1 MSQSRTFG
9 ELLTTYMARTGIGDA
24 ELARRI
30 PVNRLTLVRWREGVT
45 GRPRHR
51 GDVLR
56 CAELLRLTAEEQD
69 ELLLAAGFPPESAPS
84 AAAPPASRP
93 QAPSPTTA
101 VPLPSPVAPPA
112 APAERIGSVIADDA
126 AASVRPREAD
136 RRLRLIVLISAAA
149 ALVVLVVVAAIVN
162 TSRDTLI
169 YPVVR
174 DGESVIILA
183 PFENYTTGAQGFNVS
198 GRLRE
203 GIDSALAEAEIPG
216 ARTAEWP
223 TSIRAE
229 EDAVRAVERSG
240 AAFIIWGEYDSGRVV
255 ARFTMPDGLGAG
267 GADQMID
274 IASTPSELPA
284 AINVGLSGQVQ
295 HITLV
300 TLAVYYLEQNDFDM
314 AKTVLIKALGPLPSD
329 SAEQSHVLYL
339 LGNAYLGGTLRDY
352 DEAIWRF
359 TQVLSTQPWSVE
371 ALNGRALGYLG
382 RNRDGDIV
390 HALIDLERAV
400 SIQPD
405 RPATHLNL
413 AVAFM
418 QRGGNGAT
426 DNALDAL
433 NDALSLDDSYAAAY
447 ASRAGVYLARDE
459 SGDGER
465 AFEDVATA
473 LEIRDDLSSAHLI
486 HGHAYVA
493 RDGQGDVA
501 RAIRQYARAAQ
512 LEPDAPAPYY
522 YRGLAHSARQD
533 IQTSLLDLR
542 YAQGLDPL
550 NANYNRALCL
560 QLGIFG
566 PANEATAHCDL
577 AVAAAPGEL
586 TSDSRGIVNARLG
599 RFEEAIAD
607 FQAVLDWEDTFGNP
621 VCGQGFRETR
631 LRWIDALE
639 ASRNPLTT
647 QVLPELRPLPAIPGR
662 QPC

>member
-56 CAELLRLTAEEQD
+56 CAELLRLTAEERD
-69 ELLLAAGFPPESAPS
+69 ELLGSAGFPPESSPPAAVPPS
-84 AAAPPASRP
+84 AP
-93 QAPSPTTA
+93 APSPPA
-101 VPLPSPVAPPA
+101 PLPSPVALPAPPTEPV
-112 APAERIGSVIADDA
+112 APAIADGA
-126 AASVRPREAD
+126 AMDVRPRQAD
-136 RRLRLIVLISAAA
+136 RHRRRIVLAAAAA
-149 ALVVLVVVAAIVN
+149 ALVLLVVAAAIVN
-162 TSRDTLI
+162 TTRDTLA
-169 YPVVR
+169 YPVVGE
-174 DGESVIILA
+174 GESLIILA
-183 PFENYTTGAQGFNVS
+183 PFENYTTGAQGFNVA

-203 GIDSALAEAEIPG
+203 GIDAALDEADLPG

-267 GADQMID
+267 GADQIVD

-295 HITLV
+295 HIALV
-300 TLAVYYLEQNDFDM
+300 TLAIYYLEHNDFDM
-314 AKTVLIKALGPLPSD
+314 AKVVLNKVLSPVPSD

-339 LGNAYLGGTLRDY
+339 LGNAYLGGVLRDY

-382 RNRDGDIV
+382 RDRDGDIV
-390 HALIDLERAV
+390 HALIDLDRAV
-400 SIQPD
+400 SIEPD

-418 QRGGNGAT
+418 QRGRIGDA

-433 NDALSLDDSYAAAY
+433 NDALSLDDGYAAAY

-459 SGDGER
+459 SGDVER
-465 AFEDVATA
+465 AFEDVAKA
-473 LEIRDDLSSAHLI
+473 VEIQDDLSSAHLI
-486 HGHAYVA
+486 HGHAYIA

-501 RAIRQYARAAQ
+501 RAIRQFTRAAQ
-512 LEPDAPAPYY
+512 LEPDAPTPYY

-533 IQTSLLDLR
+533 IQASVLDLR
-542 YAQGLDPL
+542 HAQGLEPL
-550 NANYNRALCL
+550 NTSYSRALCL

-566 PANEATAHCDL
+566 QSDEATTYCDL
-577 AVAAAPGEL
+577 AVETEPGEL
-586 TSDSRGIVNARLG
+586 ASDSRGIVNARLG
-599 RFEEAIAD
+599 RYEEAIAD
-607 FQAVLDWEDTFGNP
+607 FEAVLDWEDASGNP
-621 VCGQGFRETR
+621 VCGDAFRETR
-631 LRWIDALE
+631 LRWIDTLE
-639 ASRNPLTT
+639 ADRNPLTT
-647 QVLPELRPLPAIPGR
+647 QLLAELRPLPTIPGR
-662 QPC
+662 PLC

>member
-1 MSQSRTFG
+1 
-9 ELLTTYMARTGIGDA
+9 MARTGIGDA

-69 ELLLAAGFPPESAPS
+69 ELLLAAGFPPESSPS
-84 AAAPPASRP
+84 SAVPPASQP
-93 QAPSPTTA
+93 PAPSPPA
-101 VPLPSPVAPPA
+101 AAPLPSPVAPPA
-112 APAERIGSVIADDA
+112 PPTEPIAPVIADGA
-126 AASVRPREAD
+126 AMGVQPRQAD
-136 RRLRLIVLISAAA
+136 RRRRRIVFVSAAVM
-149 ALVVLVVVAAIVN
+149 LGVLVAVAAIVN
-162 TSRDTLI
+162 ITRDTLA
-169 YPVVR
+169 YPAAG
-174 DGESVIILA
+174 DGESLIILA
-183 PFENYTTGAQGFNVS
+183 PFENYTTGAQGFNVA

-203 GIDSALAEAEIPG
+203 GIDAALTEAELTG

-223 TSIRAE
+223 TSIRVE

-267 GADQMID
+267 GADQIID

-314 AKTVLIKALGPLPSD
+314 AKTVLIRALGPLLAD

-339 LGNAYLGGTLRDY
+339 LGNAYLGGALRDY

-359 TQVLSTQPWSVE
+359 TQVLSSQPWSVE

-382 RNRDGDIV
+382 RDRDGDIV
-390 HALIDLERAV
+390 HALIDLDRAV
-400 SIQPD
+400 SIEPD

-418 QRGGNGAT
+418 QRGGIGDK

-433 NDALSLDDSYAAAY
+433 NDALSLDDGYAAAY

-459 SGDGER
+459 SEDVEQ
-465 AFEDVATA
+465 AFEDVAMA

-486 HGHAYVA
+486 YGHAYIA
-493 RDGQGDVA
+493 RDRQGDVA
-501 RAIRQYARAAQ
+501 RAIRQFTRAAQ
-512 LEPDAPAPYY
+512 LEPDAPAAYY

-542 YAQGLDPL
+542 HAQGLDPL
-550 NANYNRALCL
+550 NANYSRALCL

-566 PANEATAHCDL
+566 QADEATTHCDL

-599 RFEEAIAD
+599 RYEEAIAD
-607 FQAVLDWEDTFGNP
+607 FEAVLDWEDAFRNP
-621 VCGQGFRETR
+621 MCGQDFRETR
-631 LRWIDALE
+631 LMWIDALE
-639 ASRNPLTT
+639 AGRNPLTAR
-647 QVLPELRPLPAIPGR
+647 LLAELRPLPMIPGR

>member
-9 ELLTTYMARTGIGDA
+9 ELLSTYMARTGIGDA

-51 GDVLR
+51 SDVLR
-56 CAELLRLTAEEQD
+56 CAELLRLTSEERD
-69 ELLLAAGFPPESAPS
+69 ELLAAAGFPPEAAP
-84 AAAPPASRP
+84 AAAVPPASQPSEPAPPA
-93 QAPSPTTA
+93 TA
-101 VPLPSPVAPPA
+101 PLPSPVTPPA
-112 APAERIGSVIADDA
+112 APLDPIAPVIADGA
-126 AASVRPREAD
+126 AMFVRPRQAAS
-136 RRLRLIVLISAAA
+136 RLRRIVFVSAAVMLGV
-149 ALVVLVVVAAIVN
+149 LVVLAAIVI
-162 TSRDTLI
+162 TTRDTLT
-169 YPVVR
+169 YPVAG
-174 DGESVIILA
+174 DGESLIILA
-183 PFENYTTGAQGFNVS
+183 PFENYTTGAQGFNVA

-203 GIDSALAEAEIPG
+203 GIDAALAEAELPRT
-216 ARTAEWP
+216 RTAEWP
-223 TSIRAE
+223 TSIKTE
-229 EDAVRAVERSG
+229 EDAGRAVERSY

-255 ARFTMPDGLGAG
+255 ARFTMPDGLGTG
-267 GADQMID
+267 GADQIVD

-284 AINVGLSGQVQ
+284 VINVGLSGQVQ
-295 HITLV
+295 HFTLV

-314 AKTVLIKALGPLPSD
+314 AKAVLIKALSPLPSD

-339 LGNAYLGGTLRDY
+339 LGNAYLGGALRDY

-359 TQVLSTQPWSVE
+359 TQVLSNQPWSVE

-382 RNRDGDIV
+382 RERDGDVV
-390 HALIDLERAV
+390 HALIDLDRAV
-400 SIQPD
+400 SIEPD

-418 QRGGNGAT
+418 QRGGIGDT
-426 DNALDAL
+426 DNALGAL
-433 NDALSLDDSYAAAY
+433 NDALSLDDGYAAAY

-459 SGDGER
+459 SGDVEQ
-465 AFEDVATA
+465 AFEDVAMA
-473 LEIRDDLSSAHLI
+473 LEIRDDLSSALLI
-486 HGHAYVA
+486 YGHAYIA
-493 RDGQGDVA
+493 RDRQGDVA
-501 RAIRQYARAAQ
+501 RAIGQFTRAAQ

-533 IQTSLLDLR
+533 IQTSVLDLWH
-542 YAQGLDPL
+542 AQGLDPL
-550 NANYNRALCL
+550 KANYSRALCL

-566 PANEATAHCDL
+566 QADEATTHCDL

-599 RFEEAIAD
+599 RYKEAIAD
-607 FQAVLDWEDTFGNP
+607 FEAVLDWADAFGNP
-621 VCGQGFRETR
+621 VCGQDFRETR

-639 ASRNPLTT
+639 AGRNPLTT
-647 QVLPELRPLPAIPGR
+647 RLLPELRPLPTIPGR